1 MIYWIMPLALRQAI
15 SNWFCLEIIVGIRL
29 TLWSACILRQNLLR
43 VPLVGFK
50 IPASLQAM
58 IVESRCQRALANHAQ
73 KNPYLLTLANPHARI
88 KLGTR
93 RLGFFVTSSEWNVK
107 IRLSDWSIC
116 ITWPQYSILIG
127 SRYTVAILLLESQIR
142 AELSFFCNFA

>member
-1 MIYWIMPLALRQAI
+1 MIYWIMLLALRQPI
-15 SNWFCLEIIVGIRL
+15 SNWFRLEITLGI
-29 TLWSACILRQNLLR
+29 LWSACILRWNPLR

-58 IVESRCQRALANHAQ
+58 IVESKRGMVDALANRAQ
-73 KNPYLLTLANPHARI
+73 KNPYLLALVNLLARI

-127 SRYTVAILLLESQIR
+127 PCYTVAILLLESQIR